1 MTGAS
6 WSKDHPNLYTPL
18 HLASLNGHTEIVK
31 FLLEKHKILEVSID
45 PLDWAMRTPLH
56 HSVSKGYTDIVQL
69 LLENKASID
78 AIG

>member
-1 MTGAS
+1 M
-6 WSKDHPNLYTPL
+6 
-18 HLASLNGHTEIVK
+18 K
-31 FLLEKHKILEVSID
+31 FLLEEHKILKFSID

-56 HSVSKGYTDIVQL
+56 HSVSKGYMDIVEL

>member
-6 WSKDHPNLYTPL
+6 WSINHPHLYTPL
-18 HLASLNGHTEIVK
+18 HLASSNGHTEIVK
-31 FLLEKHKILEVSID
+31 FLLEEHKILKFSID

-56 HSVSKGYTDIVQL
+56 HSVSKGYMDIVEL